1 MYLCDLVA
9 LSGDKMSVMA
19 HFPSTF
25 DDDLR
30 QPTSQPSGVRYD
42 LCLALICCT
51 QNANSSAEISRRR
64 QRWTGN
70 DLCLQED
77 GRGQIEA
84 RDYEVPEEVYRQRDL
99 LRSLE
104 PGRQNARERR
114 ALDCFCHV
122 GPFGLNAAGDATYVR
137 GVDISDITLEL
148 AQNKV
153 RLNKEN
159 GPVDPKTPIDFTCA
173 DTVGYL
179 PKHAHDRDF
188 PRAESGPFDLI
199 SLDPPA
205 FTKSKGSLNH
215 AKKGY
220 EEIDEAAVHL
230 LPCGGYLATCSCSH
244 FTTQEL
250 LSEAIQTAAH
260 HMNVRLRQI
269 ELR

>member
-1 MYLCDLVA
+1 MGYYPALQDPRGHRGSHSPQTTEIRAQENDL
-9 LSGDKMSVMA
+9 
-19 HFPSTF
+19 TF
-25 DDDLR
+25 TINIGSSR
-30 QPTSQPSGVRYD
+30 KTSCFLNQKYNCRMVRY
-42 LCLALICCT
+42 LA
-51 QNANSSAEISRRR
+51 QGRR
-64 QRWTGN
+64 
-70 DLCLQED
+70 
-77 GRGQIEA
+77 
-84 RDYEVPEEVYRQRDL
+84 V
-99 LRSLE
+99 
-104 PGRQNARERR
+104 
-114 ALDCFCHV
+114 LDWFCHV
-122 GPFGLNAAGDATYVR
+122 GRFGFNAAGDATYVR

-148 AQNKV
+148 AQNKA

-159 GPVDPKTPIDFTCA
+159 GSVDPETPIDFTCA
-173 DTVGYL
+173 DTVDYL

-260 HMNVRLRQI
+260 HMKNVRLRQI

>member
-1 MYLCDLVA
+1 V
-9 LSGDKMSVMA
+9 
-19 HFPSTF
+19 
-25 DDDLR
+25 
-30 QPTSQPSGVRYD
+30 VRY
-42 LCLALICCT
+42 LA
-51 QNANSSAEISRRR
+51 QGRR
-64 QRWTGN
+64 
-70 DLCLQED
+70 
-77 GRGQIEA
+77 
-84 RDYEVPEEVYRQRDL
+84 V
-99 LRSLE
+99 
-104 PGRQNARERR
+104 
-114 ALDCFCHV
+114 LDCSCHV

-148 AQNKV
+148 AQNKA

-159 GPVDPKTPIDFTCA
+159 GSVDPKTPIDFTCA
-173 DTVGYL
+173 DTVDYL

-260 HMNVRLRQI
+260 HMKNVRLRQI